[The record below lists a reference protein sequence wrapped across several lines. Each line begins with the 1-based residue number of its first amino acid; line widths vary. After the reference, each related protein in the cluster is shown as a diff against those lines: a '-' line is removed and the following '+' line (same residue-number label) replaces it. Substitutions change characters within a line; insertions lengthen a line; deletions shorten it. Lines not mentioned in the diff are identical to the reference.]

1 MTIERLKQKVSR
13 YAEEGSVKLSP
24 KPFKRLCE
32 LTAPSKTDPDAA
44 QAERSIAA
52 KLFAIIGTQG
62 KTSAATALFKTKS
75 QVAALEHVSW
85 SDIEWYANHPARP
98 SISSMYNN
106 LGFPIHADVIQLELW
121 VEGSSIQSERQKLLS
136 SITGMQA
143 GRGVPDAKKLDSLK
157 GWCVENSSKDT
168 WQELLSSITGM
179 QAGRGV
185 PDAKELVSLKAWCVE
200 NSSKDTWQELLSS
213 ITGMQAGRGV
223 PEPSTLV
230 KLKELYT
237 LLLRPELQSW
247 LINHLLKFPIN
258 ERLVE
263 LRDKLRE
270 GGFST
275 SSFAQ
280 LHAALPPELCPGFT
294 KKDLSTACVRL
305 ELPEQTVF
313 LSSGH
318 ERVVAHLLHKYGL
331 IKQFVEGDNLHVRTG
346 TSHRIDLDFLLDE
359 MNIFIEYHPLSQGDR
374 SAGRSIEEA
383 GARKIESVIGGKYHH
398 YQVLHI
404 TELAELLQIVTQHTL
419 IAPRVRRHLGET
431 LSREQFKQDLKDAK
445 SYGHE
450 INKQMEKARALYPIE
465 SAAAGV
471 PTDPTHPQSTF
482 ALYPLLRTP

>member
-179 QAGRGV
+179 QH
-185 PDAKELVSLKAWCVE
+185 
-200 NSSKDTWQELLSS
+200 
-213 ITGMQAGRGV
+213 GRGV

>member
-1 MTIERLKQKVSR
+1 MTIEKLKQKVSK

-24 KPFKRLCE
+24 NPFKRLCE
-32 LTAPSKTDPDAA
+32 LTAPSKPDLDAT

-52 KLFAIIGTQG
+52 KLFFIIGTQG

-85 SDIEWYANHPARP
+85 CDIDWYANHPARP
-98 SISSMYNN
+98 SISSMYSH
-106 LGFPIHADVIQLELW
+106 LGFPIRADVERLELW
-121 VEGSSIQSERQKLLS
+121 VEVNSISTERRGLLS
-136 SITGMQA
+136 SITGMQN
-143 GRGVPDAKKLDSLK
+143 GRGVPDAEELD
-157 GWCVENSSKDT
+157 
-168 WQELLSSITGM
+168 
-179 QAGRGV
+179 
-185 PDAKELVSLKAWCVE
+185 SLKAWCVE

-213 ITGMQAGRGV
+213 ITGMQHGRGVPDAKELDSLKAWCVEHSSSNWQKLFASVCLMQHGCGV

-237 LLLRPELQSW
+237 LLRRPDLQSW

-263 LRDKLRE
+263 LREKLHE
-270 GGFST
+270 CGFLT

-280 LHAALPPELCPGFT
+280 LYAALPPELCPGFT
-294 KKDLSTACVRL
+294 KEDLSTACVRL
-305 ELPEQTVF
+305 ELPDQTVF

-404 TELAELLQIVTQHTL
+404 TKLAELLQIVTQHPL

-450 INKQMEKARALYPIE
+450 INKQMAEARALYPIE

-471 PTDPTHPQSTF
+471 PTDATHPQITF
-482 ALYPLLRTP
+482 AL